1 MPERFAAARAAGFN
15 AVEFLSPYDWPIAEI
30 KAWLTQNK
38 LQMILLNIAT
48 GDQGEVGTAA
58 IPGRQAFFRESFE
71 QALTY
76 ASALNVEMIHVL
88 SGRASKNCTPDRQLF
103 VENIRWAADAAAGSG
118 VTLNLEP
125 LNTQDV
131 PGYLHSTSGETVELI
146 KEIGRSNVKLQ
157 FDFYHL
163 QIMQGNLAHSLEKH
177 LEHISHVQFSSLP
190 GRHEPEYG
198 EINVAPLFRHLDK
211 IGYHGWVGCEYW
223 PRNDT
228 QSGLGWAAEYGIG
241 QDS

>member
-58 IPGRQAFFRESFE
+58 TPGRQTFFRESFE

-163 QIMQGNLAHSLEKH
+163 QIMQGNLARSLEKH

-198 EINVAPLFRHLDK
+198 EVNVAPLFRHLDK
-211 IGYHGWVGCEYW
+211 IGYRGWVGCEYW

-228 QSGLGWAAEYGIG
+228 QSGLGWAAEYGIR
-241 QDS
+241 QNS